1 MKEASLV
8 TNHHSQVKQVVYND
22 FHDTKRDSIFSTNT
36 QSTFNTFNG
45 VGSIND
51 RNSMEFRDNE
61 SNFQVVE
68 QPNEDT
74 LENTSLANDTLV
86 LKGKRKKL
94 FRCSIV
100 LKSLIV
106 GVTVGVVALNVAF
119 FISQDEE

>member
-100 LKSLIV
+100 LKSLIF